1 MLAHIMKMLISGFQ
15 QSLLWCRPRV
25 CLHYQG
31 FRSVPDIWH
40 FHLFYVL
47 DFLALTLS
55 VYYCVLS
62 DYATATLIERPGQMD
77 LQGYI
82 VLLFTWTRLEFR
94 WYSTEAWVEKH
105 LRIIQSNIIMTTVIV
120 LKLLIRTKD
129 GMLTCRIGWQD
140 VWRAG
145 RHHPVTPLPTA
156 WRSTTCSRRRRIH
169 SQLAL
174 NWIPPGECSGSLRT
188 WEGQCPRTVAER
200 AAGTFG
206 WFSVAGLPRSFAG
219 DRCLFWIKGRLWIPY
234 LPRVFYQ
241 VKELQALRMNLS
253 KVMQCLYVAEKGNL
267 KEKGGFSL
275 TWNSVTTP
283 ALLYWGFL

>member
-1 MLAHIMKMLISGFQ
+1 MLAHIMKMLISGH

-47 DFLALTLS
+47 DFLALTIS

-62 DYATATLIERPGQMD
+62 DYATATLIGRPGQMD

-105 LRIIQSNIIMTTVIV
+105 LRIIQSNIIMTTVI
-120 LKLLIRTKD
+120 LMKLLIRTTD
-129 GMLTCRIGWQD
+129 GMLTCWIGWQD

-169 SQLAL
+169 SQLKL
-174 NWIPPGECSGSLRT
+174 NRIPPGECSGSLRT

-206 WFSVAGLPRSFAG
+206 WSSVVGLQDSGAG
-219 DRCLFWIKGRLWIPY
+219 DVILVLCDGLVMSYWKRFWVTLHS
-234 LPRVFYQ
+234 LPPP
-241 VKELQALRMNLS
+241 
-253 KVMQCLYVAEKGNL
+253 G
-267 KEKGGFSL
+267 
-275 TWNSVTTP
+275 
-283 ALLYWGFL
+283 LL